1 MHNALGEENR
11 SALTNIGQ
19 AGGAVLSPDLLKQ
32 WGQHATFVRLLGV
45 NYIHVTLPDKS
56 ELYLTEHGLPFLDH
70 IHPDNWYEPDWFKKH
85 RQPLLGTGTVYRIP
99 SRPVPGHK
107 CRSIDLVI
115 KWSRMGQD
123 VPLDTFTL
131 NQAIN
136 AEFNTPFE
144 EFSLVEELRTG
155 TYGRQDLRI
164 FTQRPMAIYV
174 PSERMQL
181 WQTGRSRWKILSKI
195 KYHACI
201 EIDILRSYIM
211 IYSWI
216 KGVDAAQVA
225 RAGMYPGLSQEA
237 SLKEFTNRT
246 LRDLEEKGFFVADHK
261 PSHLILHIRRD
272 RIVRKRN
279 GDFAY
284 GLVDYELLTR
294 TEEHQAY
301 AKAASRS
308 RYLQLQRDRLN
319 PPADV
324 VVPPHLHRVR
334 LREVDYVFGR
344 AESTAGVLWVVGKDP
359 RLFEYFLPERWRK
372 KLFPLSGSAR
382 TWYTQTKDGVHL
394 VWKISRVGEEP
405 RGLAADPRWSAMR
418 RHGYNSPFEEFKL
431 AMELT
436 RKGIHTSYPRAI
448 YVTGHGDVST
458 SGVTDERRF
467 QEMQGEVGPDGQ
479 PVLRIGHDYITIWGY
494 FRGHEDLSAPDA
506 TVLYSPIGAGQAHA
520 KALLTDDDLD
530 ELIRRHLKALA
541 VAGYEDLNFEPDH
554 ILLSYMP
561 GGDFQRDNDG
571 CIATRHCNL
580 EMLTRIGSEARL

>member
-1 MHNALGEENR
+1 MH
-11 SALTNIGQ
+11 SAPTEQNLSPVPNIER
-19 AGGAVLSPDLLKQ
+19 AGRAVLSAEMLRQ
-32 WGQHATFVRLLGV
+32 WGQNATFVRLLGV
-45 NYIHVTLPDKS
+45 NYIHITLPDKS
-56 ELYLTEHGLPFLDH
+56 ELYLTEHGLPFLEH

-99 SRPVPGHK
+99 TRPVPGHK

-144 EFSLVEELRTG
+144 EFSLVEELRAG
-155 TYGRQDLRI
+155 AYGRSDLRI
-164 FTQRPMAIYV
+164 LTQRPMAIYV

-225 RAGMYPGLSQEA
+225 RAGMYPGLSQEQ
-237 SLKEFTNRT
+237 SLKEFTDRT
-246 LRDLEEKGFFVADHK
+246 VRDLEDKGFFVADHK
-261 PSHLILHIRRD
+261 PSHLILRVGNE

-284 GLVDYELLTR
+284 GLVDYELLSR
-294 TEEHQAY
+294 TDEHQAY

-308 RYLQLQRDRLN
+308 RYLHLQRDRFS

-324 VVPPHLHRVR
+324 TLPPHLHRAR
-334 LREVDYVFGR
+334 LMDIDYIAGR

-405 RGLAADPRWSAMR
+405 PGRDTDPRWPNLC
-418 RHGYNSPFEEFKL
+418 RHGYNSPFEEFAL
-431 AMELT
+431 AMEMT
-436 RKGIHTSYPRAI
+436 GKGIRTSYPRAI
-448 YVTGHGDVST
+448 YVTGQGDVST
-458 SGVTDERRF
+458 SGVTDQRRF
-467 QEMQGEVGPDGQ
+467 QQMQGLTGPDGQ

-494 FRGHEDLSAPDA
+494 FRGHEDSCAAEA

-520 KALLTDDDLD
+520 KALMTDD
-530 ELIRRHLKALA
+530 ELQELVQRHLDRLRA
-541 VAGYEDLNFEPDH
+541 AGYEDLNFEPDH

-561 GGDFQRDNDG
+561 GGDFQRDDNG
-571 CIATRHCNL
+571 YIATRHCNL
-580 EMLTRIGSEARL
+580 EMIRRL